1 MRHLFITRLYP
12 LLYGLWLHRYLLVLP
27 IIIMP
32 FLMTIGGFLKTKY
45 YYSETTILVQEAALL
60 NPFLEDLSISMN
72 LQQRIKALQV
82 VIQSQSTLAIVID
95 ELDLVPDKDPQKI
108 KDVTAQLEKGIT
120 LDLTGNDLVQM
131 SLVWQQPKQIPEI
144 LNTLSRIFLEKL
156 RAPGRASVDNS
167 EVFLQKQLTTT
178 QKDLELA
185 ESELA
190 TFKAENADN
199 LPLLQGVNVD
209 TSTKLVRKINESE
222 LALLH
227 AKSKRDSMYKT
238 LINTNPVIGKL
249 EQEIVIAE
257 AELAILRA
265 SYTDKHSSIKNVL
278 RRLNRLKQERT
289 RQVELQQSLTPDQ
302 IDSLWQRLANSS
314 QDPEKQSQPI
324 LLSQFEALQQA
335 ESEIDA
341 INQELVLLKKQ
352 AANIIGKRVEFAEL
366 EKKLTS
372 LERNYKVKST
382 IYNQLLERYEM
393 ARVTGHLGRFEE
405 PDKLKI
411 IDKPS
416 VPNAPQNWPWWV
428 NFLSGILFGAVIALF
443 LVGITIIFD
452 TRLYQSNHIRQLVSY
467 PILVRIP
474 YFSKE
479 LEHG

>member
-108 KDVTAQLEKGIT
+108 KHVTAQLEKGIT

-131 SLVWQQPKQIPEI
+131 SLVWQQPEQIPEI

-190 TFKAENADN
+190 TFKSENAYN
-199 LPLLQGVNVD
+199 L
-209 TSTKLVRKINESE
+209 
-222 LALLH
+222 
-227 AKSKRDSMYKT
+227 
-238 LINTNPVIGKL
+238 
-249 EQEIVIAE
+249 
-257 AELAILRA
+257 
-265 SYTDKHSSIKNVL
+265 
-278 RRLNRLKQERT
+278 
-289 RQVELQQSLTPDQ
+289 
-302 IDSLWQRLANSS
+302 
-314 QDPEKQSQPI
+314 
-324 LLSQFEALQQA
+324 
-335 ESEIDA
+335 
-341 INQELVLLKKQ
+341 
-352 AANIIGKRVEFAEL
+352 
-366 EKKLTS
+366 
-372 LERNYKVKST
+372 
-382 IYNQLLERYEM
+382 
-393 ARVTGHLGRFEE
+393 
-405 PDKLKI
+405 
-411 IDKPS
+411 
-416 VPNAPQNWPWWV
+416 
-428 NFLSGILFGAVIALF
+428 
-443 LVGITIIFD
+443 
-452 TRLYQSNHIRQLVSY
+452 
-467 PILVRIP
+467 
-474 YFSKE
+474 
-479 LEHG
+479 